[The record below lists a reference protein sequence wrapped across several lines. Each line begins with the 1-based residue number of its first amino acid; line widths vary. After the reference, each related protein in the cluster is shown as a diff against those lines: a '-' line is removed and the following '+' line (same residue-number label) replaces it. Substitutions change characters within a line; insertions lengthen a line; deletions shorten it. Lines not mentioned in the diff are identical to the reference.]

1 MKQMNRI
8 LVIVQRSNGDVF
20 LSSPLIASLYSH
32 YAEPQIDLLVN
43 DDTLGIAR
51 TLAHIDQIHSYSYG
65 WRKLPLY
72 QRIKNEYSLLKSIY
86 KKYDLSI
93 NLTASDRSVMYAV
106 LAGRYSISAV
116 EKDEKK
122 SWWKNVF
129 LNKSYVF
136 DMTIPIVKNNT
147 ASLALLG
154 IKNDKI
160 EVESH
165 YSADAE
171 QSVLKKLK
179 ERHIDK
185 FVIFHPS
192 AQYDYKIYPKQ
203 LRDKLLVRLDSLGI
217 PIVITGARST
227 IDLRIKGELP
237 SLTNVY
243 DFIAE
248 TTLDE
253 YIALSALCEAYI
265 GMDTLNMHIAA
276 AQNKRVFTIFGPSI
290 LNAWSPWCNAL
301 QKNTHSN
308 KPKQTYGNI
317 TIFQADMACVACGL
331 AGCDDKHGKS
341 DCLEK
346 IDPEMIFEEV
356 KCWLIKSA

>member
-1 MKQMNRI
+1 MKQNNRI
-8 LVIVQRSNGDVF
+8 LVIVQRSSGDVF
-20 LSSPLIASLYSH
+20 LSSPLISSLHSH
-32 YAEPQIDLLVN
+32 YTESQIDLLVN

-51 TLAHIDQIHSYSYG
+51 TLAHIDQIYTYSYS
-65 WRKLPLY
+65 WRELPLY

-106 LAGRYSISAV
+106 LSAKYSISAV

-122 SWWKNVF
+122 SWWKNLF
-129 LNKSYVF
+129 LSKSYMF
-136 DMTIPIVKNNT
+136 DMTVSIVKNNT

-160 EVESH
+160 QVESH
-165 YSADAE
+165 YSTGAE

-179 ERHIDK
+179 ERNIDK
-185 FVIFHPS
+185 FIIFHPS

-203 LRDKLLVRLDSLGI
+203 LRDKLLTRLDSLYI

-243 DFIAE
+243 DFIGE

-253 YIALSALCEAYI
+253 YVALSALSEAYV
-265 GMDTLNMHIAA
+265 GTDTLNMHIAA
-276 AQNKRVFTIFGPSI
+276 SQNKRVFAIFGPTI
-290 LNAWSPWCNAL
+290 LNTWSPWCNAL
-301 QKNTHSN
+301 QKNIHSN
-308 KPKQTYGNI
+308 GPKQTYGNI

-341 DCLEK
+341 DCLDK

-356 KCWLIKSA
+356 KHWLIK